1 MSPIRLR
8 LLAAK
13 TRRIGLIERV
23 FTRFYVSSVYI
34 TVFWG
39 TIRDFEEGKWCM
51 KARGETSCSSGV
63 AALWML
69 VIRKFTMRL

>member
-34 TVFWG
+34 TIFWG
-39 TIRDFEEGKWCM
+39 YDTRF
-51 KARGETSCSSGV
+51 
-63 AALWML
+63 
-69 VIRKFTMRL
+69 